1 MLGDTSNTQCVNTAG
16 RGVVYAHNLAVVR
29 ADGGGLRG
37 VSTSIKRLDASTP
50 CLADWFAACAM
61 ADAAE
66 LEAPRVRCE
75 VDEAQV
81 TSLAPASVVRWPPT
95 GLPLIE
101 EPEVDP
107 FGHHG
112 GSSELEFDPFSEFD
126 LDTSSAAGIG
136 GLCIDPF
143 AYSKRDC
150 SFDPFSHMLGGGVY
164 A

>member
-16 RGVVYAHNLAVVR
+16 RGIVYAHNLAVVR

-37 VSTSIKRLDASTP
+37 VSTSIKRLDATMP

-75 VDEAQV
+75 VDEDQV
-81 TSLAPASVVRWPPT
+81 TSLAPASFVRWPPT

-126 LDTSSAAGIG
+126 LGTSSAAGIS